1 MKRVLIVT
9 ALLGASA
16 TAMAE
21 APGGPNC
28 GWGNMLMDGQSGLG
42 AHTVASLTNGTTGNA
57 TFGMTTGTNGCSAN
71 GTLTYG
77 GKSLIGAVM
86 DEFSEDVARGDGE
99 ALTAVAVSMGVNE
112 ADRPLFKQV
121 MHDNFATLFPSAGVT
136 ADQVSDRVVELMR
149 ANEQLARY
157 VSS

>member
-16 TAMAE
+16 TAWAE

-28 GWGNMLMDGQSGLG
+28 GWGNLLLEGQSGLG
-42 AHTVASLTNGTTGNA
+42 SHIIASITNGSTGNA
-57 TFGMTTGTNGCSAN
+57 TFGMTTGTNGCSSN

-77 GKSLIGAVM
+77 GKSLMSGIM

-99 ALTAVAVSMGVNE
+99 ALTAVAVSMGIAE

-121 MHDNFATLFPSAGVT
+121 MHENFATLFPSATVT
-136 ADQVSDRVVELMR
+136 AEQVSDQVVELMR
-149 ANEQLARY
+149 ANDQLAKY
-157 VSS
+157 VS

>member
-1 MKRVLIVT
+1 MKRILIVT
-9 ALLGASA
+9 ALLGLST
-16 TAMAE
+16 TALAE

-28 GWGNMLMDGQSGLG
+28 GWGNMLMNGQSGLG
-42 AHTVASLTNGTTGNA
+42 AHVIASITNGTSGNA

-71 GTLTYG
+71 GKLTYG

-99 ALTAVAVSMGVNE
+99 ALTAVAVAMGITE

-121 MHDNFATLFPSAGVT
+121 MHENFSTLFPSQNAT
-136 ADQVSDRVVELMR
+136 AEQVGNRMLDLMR

-157 VSS
+157 VS

>member
-1 MKRVLIVT
+1 MKKALIVT
-9 ALLGASA
+9 ALFGFSTVAL
-16 TAMAE
+16 AE
-21 APGGPNC
+21 APGGPSC

-42 AHTVASLTNGTTGNA
+42 AHTVASITNGSTGNA

-99 ALTAVAVSMGVNE
+99 ALTAVAVALGVAE
-112 ADRPLFKQV
+112 TDRALFKTV
-121 MHDNFATLFPSAGVT
+121 MHDNFSVLFPSQDVT
-136 ADQVSDRVVELMR
+136 AEQVSDRVVALMR
-149 ANEQLARY
+149 ANEQLAKY
-157 VSS
+157 VS

>member
-1 MKRVLIVT
+1 MKRVLILT

-16 TAMAE
+16 SAMAE

-42 AHTVASLTNGTTGNA
+42 SHIIASITNGSTGNA

-86 DEFSEDVARGDGE
+86 DEFGEDVARGDGE
-99 ALTAVAVSMGVNE
+99 ALTAVAVSMGISE
-112 ADRPLFKQV
+112 GDRPLFKSV
-121 MHDNFATLFPSAGVT
+121 MHENFNMLFPSQDVT
-136 ADQVSDRVVELMR
+136 AEQVTSSIIEIMR
-149 ANEQLARY
+149 ANDQLAKY
-157 VSS
+157 VS